1 MKKVVFLLAFFLIGG
16 LAVAQDSK
24 VPVENEKINLDGPY
38 IAFAQPVFDFKEIY
52 QGDKVEHIFEFE
64 NTGNKP
70 LIISNVQT
78 TCGCTVPAWPKEAI
92 APGKKQQIKV
102 VFNSR
107 GKMSKQNK
115 VITIISNATNNPE
128 RIRLTGTVLPPK
140 VEESESDK

>member
-1 MKKVVFLLAFFLIGG
+1 MKRIVVMLAFFLMGG
-16 LAVAQDSK
+16 FAMAQDSK
-24 VPVENEKINLDGPY
+24 APVENDKINLDGPY
-38 IAFAQPVFDFKEIY
+38 IAFTESVYDFKEIY

-92 APGKKQQIKV
+92 APGAKEQIKV

-115 VITIISNATNNPE
+115 VITIISNASNNPE

-140 VEESESDK
+140 VNDSDSE